1 MEGKARGVDLF
12 VREDNN
18 KYIKSGVVS
27 FGFLMMIIVAVI
39 LTVLPKLYLQ
49 YLIGGIMLL

>member
-18 KYIKSGVVS
+18 KYMKSGVVS